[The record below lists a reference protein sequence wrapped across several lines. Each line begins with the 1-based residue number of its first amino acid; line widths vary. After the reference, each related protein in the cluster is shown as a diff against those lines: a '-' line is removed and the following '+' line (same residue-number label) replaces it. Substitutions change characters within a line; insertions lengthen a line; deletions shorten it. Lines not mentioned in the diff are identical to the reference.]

1 LKADLWRVT
10 EIRIASFAGILILIA
25 KVIETLSTPS
35 LLISI
40 IEIAALVMAASTF
53 TPHAF
58 TSIFRGEIGVGTL
71 MTIAAIG
78 AVALGKI
85 EEAALL
91 SILYTI
97 SEGLEEFSLE
107 KTKRGLRSLLD
118 LVPLEATLL
127 RDGKEIKIS
136 PNDLVP
142 GDHLVIRPGE
152 RFAADCR
159 IITGRTSLDTSALT
173 GESMPVEAT
182 VGDEVFAGTINGS
195 GPLEVEVTT
204 KAENNSLAKIVHI
217 VEKEQSRRGPSQ
229 RLADTIAGKL
239 VPGIMVLSSMI
250 IIYGFIVHEPILWLE
265 RALVVLV
272 AASPCALA
280 ISIPI
285 TVVAAVGASTRIGVL
300 IKGGGALESLGKVRT
315 IALDKTGTLTANKP
329 VVIDVAT
336 VDSVSREYLL
346 SIAAGLESRSEHPLA
361 AAIIAATSEKSE
373 ILDVE
378 NVSGEGIQGK
388 YRGRTIRLG
397 RPGWIDAGSLSQE
410 VSRLQDLG
418 ATAVLVEEDGKVI
431 GVIAVRDELRPEAKD
446 VISHLNED
454 GYTTI
459 MLTGD
464 NQRVASSLG
473 ASLGMSQVHA
483 DLRPE
488 EKAELVR
495 TFRSQNIT
503 AMVGDGINDAPAL
516 ATADVG
522 IAMGAMG
529 ADVAIE
535 TADVALMGENLQSLF
550 EVLDHA
556 RRTRKIML
564 QNVGMSLALIGLLI
578 PLAMFGILGLATV
591 VLIHEVAEI
600 FVIANGIR
608 AGRIFK
614 HD

>member
-1 LKADLWRVT
+1 
-10 EIRIASFAGILILIA
+10 
-25 KVIETLSTPS
+25 
-35 LLISI
+35 
-40 IEIAALVMAASTF
+40 MAASTF

-91 SILYTI
+91 SFLYTI

-107 KTKRGLRSLLD
+107 KTKRGLRYLLD

-159 IITGRTSLDTSALT
+159 VITGRTSLDTSALT

-204 KAENNSLAKIVHI
+204 TAENNSLAKIVHI

-473 ASLGMSQVHA
+473 ASLRMSQVHA

-564 QNVGMSLALIGLLI
+564 QNVGMSLALIGSLI

>member
-1 LKADLWRVT
+1 MKADLWRVT

-91 SILYTI
+91 SFLYTI

-159 IITGRTSLDTSALT
+159 VITGRTSLDTSALT

-204 KAENNSLAKIVHI
+204 TAENNSLAKIVHI

-397 RPGWIDAGSLSQE
+397 RPGWIDACSLSLKKFRDCKIWE
-410 VSRLQDLG
+410 PLQCW
-418 ATAVLVEEDGKVI
+418 
-431 GVIAVRDELRPEAKD
+431 LRKMEKL
-446 VISHLNED
+446 S
-454 GYTTI
+454 
-459 MLTGD
+459 
-464 NQRVASSLG
+464 
-473 ASLGMSQVHA
+473 ASLQFAMSY
-483 DLRPE
+483 DP
-488 EKAELVR
+488 KPK
-495 TFRSQNIT
+495 
-503 AMVGDGINDAPAL
+503 M
-516 ATADVG
+516 
-522 IAMGAMG
+522 
-529 ADVAIE
+529 
-535 TADVALMGENLQSLF
+535 
-550 EVLDHA
+550 
-556 RRTRKIML
+556 
-564 QNVGMSLALIGLLI
+564 
-578 PLAMFGILGLATV
+578 
-591 VLIHEVAEI
+591 
-600 FVIANGIR
+600 
-608 AGRIFK
+608 
-614 HD
+614 

>member
-91 SILYTI
+91 SFLYTI

-204 KAENNSLAKIVHI
+204 TAENNSLAKIVHI

-285 TVVAAVGASTRIGVL
+285 TCGCCRCL
-300 IKGGGALESLGKVRT
+300 
-315 IALDKTGTLTANKP
+315 NKN
-329 VVIDVAT
+329 
-336 VDSVSREYLL
+336 
-346 SIAAGLESRSEHPLA
+346 RS
-361 AAIIAATSEKSE
+361 S
-373 ILDVE
+373 D
-378 NVSGEGIQGK
+378 
-388 YRGRTIRLG
+388 
-397 RPGWIDAGSLSQE
+397 
-410 VSRLQDLG
+410 
-418 ATAVLVEEDGKVI
+418 
-431 GVIAVRDELRPEAKD
+431 
-446 VISHLNED
+446 
-454 GYTTI
+454 
-459 MLTGD
+459 
-464 NQRVASSLG
+464 
-473 ASLGMSQVHA
+473 
-483 DLRPE
+483 
-488 EKAELVR
+488 
-495 TFRSQNIT
+495 
-503 AMVGDGINDAPAL
+503 
-516 ATADVG
+516 
-522 IAMGAMG
+522 
-529 ADVAIE
+529 
-535 TADVALMGENLQSLF
+535 
-550 EVLDHA
+550 
-556 RRTRKIML
+556 
-564 QNVGMSLALIGLLI
+564 
-578 PLAMFGILGLATV
+578 
-591 VLIHEVAEI
+591 
-600 FVIANGIR
+600 
-608 AGRIFK
+608 
-614 HD
+614 

>member
-91 SILYTI
+91 SFLYTI

-159 IITGRTSLDTSALT
+159 VITGRTSLDTSALT

-204 KAENNSLAKIVHI
+204 TAENNSLAKIVHI

-250 IIYGFIVHEPILWLE
+250 IIYGFIVHEPIFWLE

-564 QNVGMSLALIGLLI
+564 QNVGMSLALIGSLI